1 MTSFTNKT
9 KRLFDMIA
17 SYNLDEKM
25 PSEMRFNQ
33 FVIRLLVTYRHSD
46 SYTPNLEMLLHPKST
61 KMV

>member
-17 SYNLDEKM
+17 SYNLDEK
-25 PSEMRFNQ
+25 NA
-33 FVIRLLVTYRHSD
+33 LLVTYRHSD
-46 SYTPNLEMLLHPKST
+46 SYTPNLEMLLHLKST